1 MEGGKCTVSAAPA
14 HRRQGKGSAEG
25 VDGGNWWRM
34 QAQVFSHRLNSKAYT
49 SKCARPPLFGC
60 SHKEAKAS
68 VQQLAG
74 GEGQRVL
81 EGDKSCVNEWVPA
94 LD

>member
-1 MEGGKCTVSAAPA
+1 MSAAPA
-14 HRRQGKGSAEG
+14 HRRRGKGSAEG

-34 QAQVFSHRLNSKAYT
+34 QAQVFSHRLNSKAYA

-68 VQQLAG
+68 VRQLAG